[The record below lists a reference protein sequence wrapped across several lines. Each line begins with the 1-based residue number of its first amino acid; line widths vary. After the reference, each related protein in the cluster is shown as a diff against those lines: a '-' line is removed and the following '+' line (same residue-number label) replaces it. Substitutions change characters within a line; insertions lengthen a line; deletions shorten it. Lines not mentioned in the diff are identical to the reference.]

1 MSLLCGENLV
11 KRFGSFAAVN
21 GVSLAIEPGAIF
33 GLIGPNGAG
42 KSTLLKMITSLI
54 APTSGRVLIHGVDVA
69 EDSEKALAG
78 VGAVIEFPNFYL
90 DLSAR
95 HNLNLLSGGSG
106 KAYSA
111 KLAKVIDFVGMT
123 PFLDQKVR
131 TFSTGMKQRLG
142 IAFALLPDS
151 ELIILDEPTNGLDP
165 AGIVEIRELIRDYNR
180 EYGVTVLVTS
190 HMLGEIEQICTDI
203 GILQRGKLA
212 AMGKL
217 GDLLSS
223 RPAIRLEVAGDNA
236 AIPALLAAST
246 LPVLGCEPAP
256 DGDGWL
262 VDCEID
268 CRAEINR
275 LLAERGLT
283 LITLALQKRS
293 LESYFLEVTAEEGKK

>member
-1 MSLLCGENLV
+1 MCLLRGENLV
-11 KRFGSFAAVN
+11 KRFGSFAAVD
-21 GVSLAIEPGAIF
+21 GVSFAVEPGAVF

-54 APTSGRVLIHGVDVA
+54 APTAGRVLVRGVDVA

-78 VGAVIEFPNFYL
+78 VGAVIEFPSFYL

-95 HNLNLLSGGSG
+95 HNLNLLTGGSG
-106 KAYSA
+106 SAYRA

-165 AGIVEIRELIRDYNR
+165 SGIVEIRELIRDYNR
-180 EYGVTVLVTS
+180 EFGVTVLVTS

-203 GILQRGKLA
+203 GILKHGKLA
-212 AMGKL
+212 AAGKL
-217 GDLLSS
+217 EDLLLS

-236 AIPALLAAST
+236 AIPQLLAASS
-246 LPVLGCEPAP
+246 LPVAGCRPFPE
-256 DGDGWL
+256 GGWL
-262 VDCEID
+262 VECEAD
-268 CRAEINR
+268 CRGEINR

-283 LITLALQKRS
+283 VITLALHKRS
-293 LESYFLEVTAEEGKK
+293 LESYFLEVTAEEGKY